1 MNTTSNEKSYFDLHT
16 SGIGYIQRVRE
27 VPVRGGRRAQ
37 PFLACTV
44 AALVGSAKDP
54 SYRYFDVKVSGAEA
68 KKLVE
73 RYIGV
78 DDPKQRPLVRFR
90 LGDLWGDAY
99 IRDKGERKGEAAA
112 SLKARL
118 LKTEPLDRAELAS
131 IKQHEL
137 ITRGIGYLSRP
148 KDVTPKDGDPFLS
161 CCVAALAGPVGEPD
175 YRYFDTIVATPEAEH
190 LVRRCVQAIEG
201 DRKVLIAF
209 KLNDMKIDPYIRTKG
224 ERAGEPGASLESTLI
239 HIGLIKIDGTQVYPT
254 SQAVAENDAE
264 APKMPPAAMAKAAP
278 NGQKLPSW
286 EGSSTVTAS
295 PPKAQP
301 VSDVMEDMLAMVS
314 TSGSP
319 GAEQD
324 VEPVAQRSYPADPST
339 PMPATAAV
347 LPSPPPS
354 TAKPPLTAAPPSGEH
369 FMMWLKQGI
378 ASRRLIINDAKA
390 LVHSVNDTAYLVS
403 PGVFQRYVQEHP
415 HVGTLARQDKMPDW
429 QWVQKRFEKLGLHR
443 KHDSGLN
450 IWICEVTGPR
460 KSRKLHG
467 YLLIDANWLF
477 DAVPPN
483 NPYLRVTQ
491 EI

>member
-161 CCVAALAGPVGEPD
+161 CCVAALAGPVDEPE

-209 KLNDMKIDPYIRTKG
+209 RLNDMKIDPYIRTKG
-224 ERAGEPGASLESTLI
+224 EHAGEPAASLESTLV

-254 SQAVAENDAE
+254 SQAQAE
-264 APKMPPAAMAKAAP
+264 APPAEDASASEADDAIDTAADPAADQPAEPAEREPEAQVEEQEPALAA
-278 NGQKLPSW
+278 S
-286 EGSSTVTAS
+286 
-295 PPKAQP
+295 
-301 VSDVMEDMLAMVS
+301 
-314 TSGSP
+314 
-319 GAEQD
+319 
-324 VEPVAQRSYPADPST
+324 
-339 PMPATAAV
+339 
-347 LPSPPPS
+347 
-354 TAKPPLTAAPPSGEH
+354 
-369 FMMWLKQGI
+369 F
-378 ASRRLIINDAKA
+378 
-390 LVHSVNDTAYLVS
+390 
-403 PGVFQRYVQEHP
+403 
-415 HVGTLARQDKMPDW
+415 
-429 QWVQKRFEKLGLHR
+429 
-443 KHDSGLN
+443 
-450 IWICEVTGPR
+450 
-460 KSRKLHG
+460 
-467 YLLIDANWLF
+467 
-477 DAVPPN
+477 
-483 NPYLRVTQ
+483 
-491 EI
+491 